1 MMQLDD
7 TEALQEALQGT
18 FRAEVRGLL
27 QDMERSGHG
36 LASPE
41 DAEGLKELFRAV
53 HTLQGNC
60 RMMGFPEASELVQA
74 VERVLQAFVA
84 RALPEGTSLAPLVLQ
99 SVGALRVLLGE
110 PGEGTAGMEPAA
122 LRERL
127 LHLAQAGGGLGR
139 PDEVRATPP
148 RGQGPVR

>member
-1 MMQLDD
+1 MMRLDD

-27 QDMERSGHG
+27 QDMERSGRG

-74 VERVLQAFVA
+74 MERVLQAFVA
-84 RALPEGTSLAPLVLQ
+84 RTLPEGTSLATLVLQ
-99 SVGALRVLLGE
+99 AVEALRVLLGE
-110 PGEGTAGMEPAA
+110 PGAGTMEPAA
-122 LRERL
+122 LQERL
-127 LHLAQAGGGLGR
+127 MHLAQAGGGLGR
-139 PDEVRATPP
+139 PDEVRAALPGGKAP
-148 RGQGPVR
+148 